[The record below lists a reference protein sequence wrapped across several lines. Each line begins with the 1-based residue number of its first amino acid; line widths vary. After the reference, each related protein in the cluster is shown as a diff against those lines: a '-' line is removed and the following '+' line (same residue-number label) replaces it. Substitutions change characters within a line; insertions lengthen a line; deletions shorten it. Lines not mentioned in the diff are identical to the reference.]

1 MIKVLLAGKEIAILD
16 MQGGKPRFSFTHL
29 TTVSPSP
36 LELPLGTIGYQS
48 PHAEFNFLPGII
60 YDSLPDDFGRSALS
74 KYLGENITEFDRLL
88 FLGKRAMGA
97 LEYEPSS
104 EHHAKQDILDIAQ
117 YVELARQVV
126 EGRVDAQKMQ
136 EIIQAAATPGG
147 ARPKAIVDWHQNE
160 NKIRSGL
167 DGGYKDGFLSCVMK
181 FDGFNLQGSH
191 QDYTVVEHVYHL
203 MAKEAGIHTA
213 NTHLLE
219 AGGLVHFMSER
230 FDRTIHGHKI
240 HMASMS
246 GLLSVSHKHPG
257 AAGYGDLLRLTLMLT
272 EDVRQ
277 VREAMM
283 RMLFNLMARNQ
294 DDHTKNF
301 SFLQDL
307 STGQWR
313 LSPAYDLTYANGADW
328 TAKHQLHINGKRE
341 ASSITYTDLLNVV
354 ERSGLS
360 KKDLDYGIN
369 AIRESLSQWNAKAQ
383 TFGVSKERI
392 ERISQSLLLQF
403 TH

>member
-1 MIKVLLAGKEIAILD
+1 MAGKEIATLD
-16 MQGGKPRFSFTHL
+16 MSGNKSRFSFTHL
-29 TTVSPSP
+29 PVSSPSP

-48 PHAEFNFLPGII
+48 PYSEFNFLPGII

-74 KYLGENITEFDRLL
+74 QYLGDNVTEFDRLL
-88 FLGKRAMGA
+88 FLGSRAMGA
-97 LEYEPSS
+97 LEYQPSS

-117 YVELARQVV
+117 YVNLARQVI
-126 EGRVDAQKMQ
+126 EGKVDADKMQ
-136 EIIQAAATPGG
+136 EIVQAAATPGG
-147 ARPKAIVDWHQNE
+147 ARPKAIVDWHPTE

-167 DGGYKDGFLSCVMK
+167 EGGYKDGFLSCVMK
-181 FDGFNLQGSH
+181 FDGFNQQKSH
-191 QDYTVVEHVYHL
+191 QDYTIVEHIYHL

-213 NTHLLE
+213 NTHLLD

-240 HMASMS
+240 HMASMA

-277 VREAMM
+277 VREAMR

-301 SFLQDL
+301 SFLQDVK
-307 STGQWR
+307 TGQWTFA
-313 LSPAYDLTYANGADW
+313 PAYDLTYANGADW

-341 ASSITYTDLLNVV
+341 ANSIVYVDLLKIV
-354 ERSGLS
+354 EPMGIS
-360 KKDLDYGIN
+360 KKNLDTDIES
-369 AIRESLSQWNAKAQ
+369 IRESLSQWRALAK
-383 TFGVSKERI
+383 TFGVASEKAERI
-392 ERISQSLLLQF
+392 GNAMLTIQR
-403 TH
+403 